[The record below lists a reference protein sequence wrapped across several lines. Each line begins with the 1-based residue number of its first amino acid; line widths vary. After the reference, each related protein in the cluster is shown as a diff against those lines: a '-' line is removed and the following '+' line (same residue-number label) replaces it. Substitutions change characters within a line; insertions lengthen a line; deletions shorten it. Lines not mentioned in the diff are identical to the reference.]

1 MRKYQ
6 ASDNVYQDF
15 NTTNP
20 FVNWRN
26 ILSNDWPIRPSMLP
40 VDAYT
45 SSDQDSRS
53 ITLPWSSTDSLEN
66 WNKTGETSE
75 KQEYSADFVYHHN
88 AHGYRCDEFEDIMN
102 RPTKKLLVL
111 GCSHT
116 YGVGVPEEHTWPQM
130 LKRQFEHHKNEKID
144 VINLGVPGGSNQL
157 IDVYLNWCHRFK
169 PDYIAVLFTYDNRK
183 TVIDENGI
191 MTNLGSWC
199 IGNGSWRSERKSH
212 KDYNNRQA
220 MSKFIEAHYLY
231 VEQQLEFEM
240 NVVVNKLKMIG
251 GIGNIPTAHMFM
263 SELVNETLFELT
275 ENVMSADWEI
285 VDNPIK
291 TQFGRDQSHFGSI
304 FYLTVAKEFF
314 KKFNT

>member
-6 ASDNVYQDF
+6 ASDSIFQEF
-15 NTTNP
+15 KTSNP

-26 ILSNDWPIRPSMLP
+26 ILSNDWPIWPIMLP

-53 ITLPWSSTDSLEN
+53 IILPWSSTDSLEN
-66 WNKTGETSE
+66 WNKNSE
-75 KQEYSADFVYHHN
+75 KQEYSAEFVYHHN

-111 GCSHT
+111 GCSNT

-144 VINLGVPGGSNQL
+144 VINLGIPGGSNQSM
-157 IDVYLNWCHRFK
+157 DVYLNWCHRFK
-169 PDYIAVLFTYDNRK
+169 PDYIAVLFTSENRK
-183 TVIDENGI
+183 LAINENGI
-191 MTNLGSWC
+191 MTNLGHWC
-199 IGNGSWRSERKSH
+199 SGNGVWNSERKSESY
-212 KDYNNRQA
+212 YNDRQN
-220 MSKFIEAHYLY
+220 MRKFIEAHYLY
-231 VEQQLEFEM
+231 AEQQLEFEM

-251 GIGNIPTAHMFM
+251 DIGNIPTAYMLM
-263 SELVNETLFELT
+263 SELGNEKLFEI
-275 ENVMSADWEI
+275 EQNVTPEDWEI
-285 VDNPIK
+285 VGNPIK
-291 TQFGRDQSHFGSI
+291 TQFGRDGSHSGSI

-314 KKFNT
+314 KKLNT

>member
-6 ASDNVYQDF
+6 ASDSIFQEF
-15 NTTNP
+15 KTSNP

-26 ILSNDWPIRPSMLP
+26 ILSNDWPIWPIMLP

-53 ITLPWSSTDSLEN
+53 IILPWSSTDSLEN
-66 WNKTGETSE
+66 WNKNSE
-75 KQEYSADFVYHHN
+75 KQEYSAEFVYHHN

-111 GCSHT
+111 GCSNT

-144 VINLGVPGGSNQL
+144 VINLGIPGGSNHSM
-157 IDVYLNWCHRFK
+157 DVYLNWCHRFK
-169 PDYIAVLFTYDNRK
+169 PDYIAVLFTSENRK
-183 TVIDENGI
+183 LAINENGI
-191 MTNLGSWC
+191 MTNLGHWC
-199 IGNGSWRSERKSH
+199 SGNGVWNSERKSES
-212 KDYNNRQA
+212 DYNDRQN
-220 MSKFIEAHYLY
+220 MRKFIEAHYLY
-231 VEQQLEFEM
+231 VEQQLEFET

-251 GIGNIPTAHMFM
+251 DIGNIPTAYMLM
-263 SELVNETLFELT
+263 SELGNEELS
-275 ENVMSADWEI
+275 EIEQNVTPEDWEI
-285 VDNPIK
+285 VGNPIK
-291 TQFGRDQSHFGSI
+291 THVGRDGAHPGSI

-314 KKFNT
+314 KKLNT

>member
-6 ASDNVYQDF
+6 ASDAVYQDF

-26 ILSNDWPIRPSMLP
+26 ILSNDWPIWPIMLP

-53 ITLPWSSTDSLEN
+53 IILPWSSTDSLEN
-66 WNKTGETSE
+66 WNKNSE
-75 KQEYSADFVYHHN
+75 KQEYSAEFVYHHN

-111 GCSHT
+111 GCSNT

-130 LKRQFEHHKNEKID
+130 LKRQFEHYKNEKID

-169 PDYIAVLFTYDNRK
+169 PDYIAVLFTNENRK
-183 TVIDENGI
+183 LAIDENGI
-191 MTNLGSWC
+191 MTNLGPWNTSDSVWS
-199 IGNGSWRSERKSH
+199 NQMPNAQ
-212 KDYNNRQA
+212 DYNNRQE

-251 GIGNIPTAHMFM
+251 GVGNIPTAHMFM
-263 SELVNETLFELT
+263 SELQDKTLFELT
-275 ENVMSADWEI
+275 ENVMFADWEI

-291 TQFGRDQSHFGSI
+291 TQFGRDQSHPGSI
-304 FYLTVAKEFF
+304 FYLRVAKEFF

>member
-1 MRKYQ
+1 VRKYQ
-6 ASDNVYQDF
+6 ASDNVYHSF

-26 ILSNDWPIRPSMLP
+26 ILSNDWPIRPAILP

-45 SSDQDSRS
+45 SSDLDSRS
-53 ITLPWSSTDSLEN
+53 LTLPWSSTDSLEN
-66 WNKTGETSE
+66 WNKNSE

-111 GCSHT
+111 GCSNT
-116 YGVGVPEEHTWPQM
+116 YGVGVPEEHTWPHM

-169 PDYIAVLFTYDNRK
+169 PDYIAVLFTHENRK

-191 MTNLGSWC
+191 MTNLGHWC
-199 IGNGSWRSERKSH
+199 IGNGPWRSERKSD

-275 ENVMSADWEI
+275 KNVMSADWEI

>member
-6 ASDNVYQDF
+6 ASDSVYRAF

-20 FVNWRN
+20 FVKWRN
-26 ILSNDWPIRPSMLP
+26 ILSNDWPILPRKLP
-40 VDAYT
+40 VDEYT
-45 SSDQDSRS
+45 SSNLDSRS
-53 ITLPWSSTDSLEN
+53 LTLPWSSADSLEN
-66 WNKTGETSE
+66 WNKNSE
-75 KQEYSADFVYHHN
+75 KQEYSADFSYHHN

-111 GCSHT
+111 GCSNT

-169 PDYIAVLFTYDNRK
+169 PDYIAVLFTLKDRK
-183 TVIDENGI
+183 LAIDENGI
-191 MTNLGSWC
+191 MTNLGHWNTSDSVWSNQMPNAQ
-199 IGNGSWRSERKSH
+199 G
-212 KDYNNRQA
+212 YNNRQA

-263 SELVNETLFELT
+263 SELRLRSKTLFELT
-275 ENVMSADWEI
+275 ENVMPEDWEI

-291 TQFGRDQSHFGSI
+291 TQSGRDQSHPGSI